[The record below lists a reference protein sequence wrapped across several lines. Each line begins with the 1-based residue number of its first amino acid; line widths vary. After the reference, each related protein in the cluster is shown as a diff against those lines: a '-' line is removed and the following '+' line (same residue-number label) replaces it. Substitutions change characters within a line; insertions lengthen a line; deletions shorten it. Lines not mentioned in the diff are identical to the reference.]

1 MMMMK
6 LMIMMTMIMMMML
19 MVMMMMMIIWIG
31 NCTDGADKLLQVV
44 HCDKN
49 LYSPEGEATSAIIQV
64 LIKKMLIQEK
74 VKASLSRTLLITT
87 TLGQFIFLRFVYN

>member
-1 MMMMK
+1 MTMMMVMIMMTMMMMMK

-19 MVMMMMMIIWIG
+19 MVMMMMIIWIG

-64 LIKKMLIQEK
+64 LIKKK
-74 VKASLSRTLLITT
+74 VDSRKSES
-87 TLGQFIFLRFVYN
+87 FSF